1 VRRVIN
7 CPFTAGDWKI
17 KLTVRASLTVLQRFY
32 DTTKKKIA
40 RF

>member
-1 VRRVIN
+1 V
-7 CPFTAGDWKI
+7 
-17 KLTVRASLTVLQRFY
+17 TVRASLTVLQRFY